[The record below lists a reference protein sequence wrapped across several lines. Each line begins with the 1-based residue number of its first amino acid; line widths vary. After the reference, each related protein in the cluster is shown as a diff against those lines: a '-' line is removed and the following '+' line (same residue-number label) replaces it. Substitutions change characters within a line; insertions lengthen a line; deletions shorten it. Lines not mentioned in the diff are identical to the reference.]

1 MDSVQPD
8 RINKA
13 FEDHFGVLPRVTS
26 FAPGRVN
33 LIGGHTDYN
42 DGFVLPGAI
51 DKGVF
56 AAFGLA
62 QNQSAAVATDTEDGP
77 FSFDLAQELTSA
89 NEHWHRFVIGAVQV
103 LRSKGHD
110 IKPFNLVFGGNLPQG
125 GGVSSS
131 AALENSLVVGLNAL
145 FNLGLSKID
154 MIFIAQQ
161 IEHDFV
167 GVKCGIMDQYA
178 SMFGESGK
186 VIHLDCRSLDAR
198 SISLPLNGY
207 QLMLFNTK
215 VKHQLSDAAYND
227 RRNACQTVAQMA
239 GVKSLRDLSMSALE
253 GMKQQIG
260 QDKYEKAKYI
270 VEEIQRT
277 GEAVKAI
284 DQGDLMTFGRLM
296 FEAHEGLRSSYQ
308 VSCAEQDFFIDLAQ
322 TDSDVIGARMMGGG
336 FGGCTINI
344 VKAEAVQRVAKE
356 FSERYFQQFGIQCD
370 IQKVI
375 LSDGAQL
382 VKTTPE

>member
-1 MDSVQPD
+1 MDSVQIH
-8 RINKA
+8 RVNKA
-13 FEDHFGVLPRVTS
+13 FQERFGLLPTVTS
-26 FAPGRVN
+26 FAPGRIN

-62 QNQSAAVATDTEDGP
+62 QKQSIAVAIDTDHQPLTFEL
-77 FSFDLAQELTSA
+77 SQQLTSVS
-89 NEHWHRFVIGAVQV
+89 EHWHRFVIGVVQV
-103 LRSKGHD
+103 LRSHGHQL
-110 IKPFNLVFGGNLPQG
+110 KPFNLVFGGDLTQG

-131 AALENSLVVGLNAL
+131 AALENSLVVGLNEL
-145 FNLGLSKID
+145 FHLGLSKME
-154 MIFIAQQ
+154 MIFISQQ

-186 VIHLDCRSLDAR
+186 VIHLDCRSLDSRLIA
-198 SISLPLNGY
+198 LPLDGY
-207 QLMLFNTK
+207 QLMLFNTN

-227 RRNACQTVAQMA
+227 RRSVCQIVAHLA

-260 QDKYEKAKYI
+260 EDKYEKAKYV

-277 GEAVKAI
+277 GDAVEAI
-284 DQGDLMTFGRLM
+284 NQGDLKTFGKLM
-296 FEAHEGLRSSYQ
+296 FKAHEGLKNNYR
-308 VSCAEQDFFIDLAQ
+308 VSCAELDFFIDMARS
-322 TDSDVIGARMMGGG
+322 DDDVIGARMMGGG

-344 VKAEAVQRVAKE
+344 VKAEAIHRVEKE
-356 FSERYFQQFGIQCD
+356 FSGRYLEQSGRRCD

-375 LSDGAQL
+375 LSHGAKL
-382 VKTTPE
+382 VKMTTE